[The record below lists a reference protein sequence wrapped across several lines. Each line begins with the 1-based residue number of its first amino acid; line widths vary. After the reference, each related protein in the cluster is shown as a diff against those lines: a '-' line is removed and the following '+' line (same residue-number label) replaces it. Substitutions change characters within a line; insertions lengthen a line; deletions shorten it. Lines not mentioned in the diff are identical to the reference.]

1 MKLSCPGTHKGR
13 GSPTRS
19 LMHSTTPRHCT
30 IPALRN
36 NSSAEK
42 QELWPA
48 SLQKN
53 PRSKADY
60 FKNLRSWKF
69 KTDQKGL
76 KGLQDKHHHRK
87 VQCSCLLHPGPSS
100 PWQKWKCA
108 LWGDHQAWP
117 NPSTLRQPCC
127 GPDCPQLCHLPPGR
141 NGQEIERQM
150 RNFVMCL
157 QKTLSPML
165 KSDFHGGAVSSPS
178 KSLMQ

>member
-30 IPALRN
+30 IPALRT

-48 SLQKN
+48 SLHRKN
-53 PRSKADY
+53 PRSKASRLTIS
-60 FKNLRSWKF
+60 KNLRSWKL
-69 KTDQKGL
+69 KVQKGV
-76 KGLQDKHHHRK
+76 QDKHHHRK
-87 VQCSCLLHPGPSS
+87 AQCSCLLHPGPSS

-108 LWGDHQAWP
+108 LSGDHQAWP

-127 GPDCPQLCHLPPGR
+127 GPGCPQLCHLPPSRCGD
-141 NGQEIERQM
+141 
-150 RNFVMCL
+150 VMCL
-157 QKTLSPML
+157 PKKNAVTRAEIRFSW
-165 KSDFHGGAVSSPS
+165 AVSYCPP
-178 KSLMQ
+178 QANP